1 MAQDA
6 ENVDAT
12 LEQLLQGVLEAHPD
26 RVAAWLRD
34 EPGEWGFLSGQA
46 VLAVRRLLGRSLE
59 YTERRWVWHQ
69 MWQVLQEHKR
79 QQQGGAYDAFR
90 PG

>member
-1 MAQDA
+1 MSRQPEQIDP
-6 ENVDAT
+6 T
-12 LEQLLQGVLEAHPD
+12 LAAILRGVADSHAD
-26 RVAAWLRD
+26 RVRAWMRD

-69 MWQVLQEHKR
+69 MWLVLQERKIQEQMGPTR
-79 QQQGGAYDAFR
+79 D
-90 PG
+90 